1 VNGKDHFEEGIL
13 DGGRRGN
20 VILCFL
26 WCGMDFVSGYSNGRL
41 GEHCNNFLT
50 AD

>member
-1 VNGKDHFEEGIL
+1 MGGGEGML
-13 DGGRRGN
+13 SW
-20 VILCFL
+20 VFL
-26 WCGMDFVSGYSNGRL
+26 GCGIDFVSGYNNGRL